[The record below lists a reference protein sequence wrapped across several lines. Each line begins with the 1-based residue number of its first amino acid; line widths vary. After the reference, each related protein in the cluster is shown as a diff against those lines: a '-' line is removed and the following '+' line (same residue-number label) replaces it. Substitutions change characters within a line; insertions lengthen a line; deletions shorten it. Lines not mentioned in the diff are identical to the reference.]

1 MRDPNENDHQS
12 QRKKTTKNSSCQ
24 KVKLSA
30 KGPTAEDKQC
40 MEKNVNLCMSKW
52 IAGTDQKTKIAESE
66 LKETNTKST
75 HKHVEESSLDLAD
88 LSTYSIENSES
99 EIPRPSGKKRK
110 VSFVEDTAPRTDP
123 RVTNKPTQSKA
134 SGKEKH
140 KTDDLRYRRSR
151 ITPERKTLFRLA
163 NTNINKTKYESDKDR
178 PTQTKKE
185 KHEDERADNTP
196 NSGTRH
202 KQYSQHN
209 QNARQNKTETS
220 AHRKSAETPE
230 NRFERRE
237 KTSSSDRHS
246 ERKTRINRR
255 RLDYSIQLNPT
266 RSSTIFTH
274 KSNSSRT
281 LKLEKRDKNG
291 EKILLNRKA
300 TMRLLQKVHIGD
312 QIKSVDLNIVEFAHK
327 ARTDSIFLHI
337 TSYTVKKL
345 LLSVAG
351 DLVKRGY
358 TLRETTAEERGHRR
372 DDLHNARVKRRYE
385 TNEKETR
392 KTSQITPITER
403 RSRTKRKFNLTLE
416 KDERKESEDRRK
428 SRETLD
434 QSGSKKK
441 NDKERAKTRENSL
454 SQDIWT
460 KNDKK
465 SQRPSPRKPKG
476 PLLTQITREQE
487 KRTTYG
493 NVSTQMQTK
502 KTEKN
507 LNKWAWIPSALTR
520 YVRK

>member
-1 MRDPNENDHQS
+1 
-12 QRKKTTKNSSCQ
+12 
-24 KVKLSA
+24 
-30 KGPTAEDKQC
+30 
-40 MEKNVNLCMSKW
+40 MSKW
-52 IAGTDQKTKIAESE
+52 IAGTDQKTKISESE

-75 HKHVEESSLDLAD
+75 HKHVEESLLDLAG

-110 VSFVEDTAPRTDP
+110 VSFVEDTSPRTDQ
-123 RVTNKPTQSKA
+123 RVTNKPAQSKA
-134 SGKEKH
+134 SGKEKY
-140 KTDDLRYRRSR
+140 KTEDLRYRRSR

-163 NTNINKTKYESDKDR
+163 NTKINKTKYESDKDC

-196 NSGTRH
+196 NSGTHH

-220 AHRKSAETPE
+220 SHRKSAETPE

-246 ERKTRINRR
+246 ERKTIINRR
-255 RLDYSIQLNPT
+255 SLDYSIQLNPT
-266 RSSTIFTH
+266 RTSTIFTH
-274 KSNSSRT
+274 KR
-281 LKLEKRDKNG
+281 
-291 EKILLNRKA
+291 
-300 TMRLLQKVHIGD
+300 
-312 QIKSVDLNIVEFAHK
+312 
-327 ARTDSIFLHI
+327 
-337 TSYTVKKL
+337 
-345 LLSVAG
+345 

-372 DDLHNARVKRRYE
+372 DDLHNVRVKRRYE

-454 SQDIWT
+454 SQDSWT
-460 KNDKK
+460 RNDKK

-507 LNKWAWIPSALTR
+507 LNKWPWIPSALTR